1 MSASVFVGNLNYQ
14 TTEAELSAF
23 FASAGPVLSVRI
35 PLDRESGRPRGFGFV
50 EFGSDEI
57 ADKAVAQCHDA
68 EIGGRRIR
76 VNKAESRSPRPGGA
90 GSPSGPRPP
99 RPQYDRDP
107 MEGAPEMES
116 SRNDRGGKGRRDDWR
131 SLRGKKRS
139 L

>member
-23 FASAGPVLSVRI
+23 FSSAGSVLSVRI

-50 EFGSDEI
+50 EFESDEV

-68 EIGGRRIR
+68 ELGGRRIR
-76 VNKAESRSPRPGGA
+76 VNKAESRAPRPG
-90 GSPSGPRPP
+90 GPRPP
-99 RPQYDRDP
+99 RPQRNHDP
-107 MEGAPEMES
+107 MDDAPEMEL
-116 SRNDRGGKGRRDDWR
+116 SRDDRPGKGRGGRDDWR

>member
-23 FASAGPVLSVRI
+23 FASAGNVLSVRI

-50 EFGSDEI
+50 EFESEEV
-57 ADKAVAQCHDA
+57 AEKAVAQCHDA
-68 EIGGRRIR
+68 ELGGRRLR
-76 VNKAESRSPRPGGA
+76 VNKAESRPPRA
-90 GSPSGPRPP
+90 AGPRPP
-99 RPQYDRDP
+99 RPRRDFDA
-107 MEGAPEMES
+107 MADGPEMDFPPDE
-116 SRNDRGGKGRRDDWR
+116 RPGKGRRDDWR